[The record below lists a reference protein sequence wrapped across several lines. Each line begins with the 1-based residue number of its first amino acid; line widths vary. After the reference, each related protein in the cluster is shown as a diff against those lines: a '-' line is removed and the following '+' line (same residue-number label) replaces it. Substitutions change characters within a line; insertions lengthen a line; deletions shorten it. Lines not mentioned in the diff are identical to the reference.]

1 MSTKSKKLSSGRLK
15 GDQSEEA
22 YIAALGLVVVSNG

>member
-1 MSTKSKKLSSGRLK
+1 MTKCEEDWKALL